1 MTLIFDKAQKE
12 LLQIQIASYM
22 NDPKDAMNLTVQF
35 SKLPNGPNHVS
46 SMVIDGVSKQL
57 NVATQNSN
65 YQHLEFRF
73 ALAEQKS
80 PHMRYQPFNAHP
92 GQTASGGAVLV
103 CLPTSVVPDRVC
115 WRVDHLLLCSVRN
128 SPLS

>member
-35 SKLPNGPNHVS
+35 SKLLNGPNHVS

-65 YQHLEFRF
+65 YQHL
-73 ALAEQKS
+73 
-80 PHMRYQPFNAHP
+80 
-92 GQTASGGAVLV
+92 
-103 CLPTSVVPDRVC
+103 
-115 WRVDHLLLCSVRN
+115 
-128 SPLS
+128 